1 MHTKYLAA
9 MNKQE
14 CQINDTIAE
23 ITHNIS
29 DLNNVLDSDDFYL
42 VSAYN
47 SKNDSFRSSVLKLK
61 ITFPSFCPQNI
72 NKEQLCEQIGSLS
85 AGSITTEHGD
95 LIEHP
100 GVTSP
105 PLDRPLLAQPKILSR
120 TNTRYY
126 CLYRVMCVSDK
137 KCGLLLI
144 AAS

>member
-1 MHTKYLAA
+1 MCWIQVISILSLHTIL
-9 MNKQE
+9 
-14 CQINDTIAE
+14 
-23 ITHNIS
+23 
-29 DLNNVLDSDDFYL
+29 
-42 VSAYN
+42 
-47 SKNDSFRSSVLKLK
+47 SKNDSFRSSVQQLN

-72 NKEQLCEQIGSLS
+72 NKEQLYKQFGSLS

-126 CLYRVMCVSDK
+126 FLYRVMCVSDK
-137 KCGLLLI
+137 RMWTIGNSSIITFYDINRELLESI
-144 AAS
+144 KTKS